1 MSTSQHSQ
9 LSIVSGAVRREL
21 SGEWDR
27 AFEPLLDSKQAAALL
42 RMHPKTLLS
51 KARHG
56 EVPAIHRGRLWWFR
70 ASALN
75 EWIEKIAS

>member
-9 LSIVSGAVRREL
+9 LSIVSSAVRRP
-21 SGEWDR
+21 SGEWDN
-27 AFEPLLDSKQAAALL
+27 AFEPLLDSRQAAALL

-51 KARHG
+51 KARKG

-75 EWIEKIAS
+75 AWIEKIAS